1 MNPLRRRAPGAVLLV
16 AGLALAA
23 FGANE
28 LLRTKEPPY
37 RYEVVDAAPRID
49 DPAVADTFAQA
60 GLGLRQARLV
70 ENRTG
75 ATLAELRFGDGV
87 DGPVLFDWRPEI
99 DEPFLTATAPLPE
112 IAALAAA
119 LRRHVPA
126 DALVLAWWD
135 TSRQLA
141 LLAGVQTRFDRHV
154 VGAPLALPAHW
165 AAQRAAVEHTESGFW
180 LHGAGS
186 ADADPPFA
194 GWVDAM
200 LARDD
205 GPARLR
211 KLAGARE
218 AYVVVHVRD
227 ALLLGTMAP
236 DRLGVAFRDLPDSG
250 NVHGSISGA
259 RDWVRAQG
267 YAAYSAYAPAA
278 GRVRVVALTDA
289 ASSATLVARLLPF
302 HDSRKPADA
311 VPGLTLVHQV
321 GGFWIYRIDEAP
333 ARAADPRAVF
343 RPS

>member
-28 LLRTKEPPY
+28 LLRTKVPPY

-165 AAQRAAVEHTESGFW
+165 AAQRAAVENTESGFW

-186 ADADPPFA
+186 ADAGPPFA
-194 GWVDAM
+194 GWIDAM
-200 LARDD
+200 LARDG
-205 GPARLR
+205 GPARLQ
-211 KLAGARE
+211 KLAGGHE

-227 ALLLGTMAP
+227 ALLLGAMAP
-236 DRLGVAFRDLPDSG
+236 DRLGVAFRDLPDGG

-267 YAAYSAYAPAA
+267 HAAYSAYAPAA

-289 ASSATLVARLLPF
+289 ASSTTLVARLLPF

-321 GGFWIYRIDEAP
+321 GGFWIYRIDEA
-333 ARAADPRAVF
+333 ADRRAVF

>member
-28 LLRTKEPPY
+28 LLRTKVPPY

-186 ADADPPFA
+186 ADAGPPFA
-194 GWVDAM
+194 GWIDAM
-200 LARDD
+200 LARDG
-205 GPARLR
+205 GPARLQ
-211 KLAGARE
+211 KLAGGHE

-227 ALLLGTMAP
+227 ALLLGAMAP
-236 DRLGVAFRDLPDSG
+236 DRLGVAFRDLPDGG

-267 YAAYSAYAPAA
+267 HAAYSAYAPAA

-289 ASSATLVARLLPF
+289 ASSTTLVARLLPF

-321 GGFWIYRIDEAP
+321 GGFWIYRIDEA
-333 ARAADPRAVF
+333 ADRRAVF

>member
-1 MNPLRRRAPGAVLLV
+1 MNPVLRRAPGAALLV

-28 LLRTKEPPY
+28 LLRAKEPPY
-37 RYEVVDAAPRID
+37 RYEVVDAAPRIED
-49 DPAVADTFAQA
+49 AAVADAFARA
-60 GLGLRQARLV
+60 RLGLRQARV
-70 ENRTG
+70 IESRTG
-75 ATLAELRFGDGV
+75 ATLAELRFGDGS
-87 DGPVLFDWRPEI
+87 DGPVLFEWRPEI

-112 IAALAAA
+112 TAALAAA

-126 DALVLAWWD
+126 DAVVLAWWD

-141 LLAGVQTRFDRHV
+141 LLAGVQARFDRHV
-154 VGAPLALPAHW
+154 VGAPLALPARW
-165 AAQRAAVEHTESGFW
+165 VPQRATIENTESGFW
-180 LHGAGS
+180 LRGARS
-186 ADADPPFA
+186 ADADPRFGA
-194 GWVDAM
+194 WVDAM

-205 GPARLR
+205 GPARLQR
-211 KLAGARE
+211 LAGGRE

-227 ALLLGTMAP
+227 ALLLGAMAP

-259 RDWVRAQG
+259 RDWMRAQG

-289 ASSATLVARLLPF
+289 ASSTTLVARLLPF

-321 GGFWIYRIDEAP
+321 GGFWIYRIDEA
-333 ARAADPRAVF
+333 ADRAAD
-343 RPS
+343 RPASLSAG

>member
-1 MNPLRRRAPGAVLLV
+1 VNPLRRRAPGAVLLV

-28 LLRTKEPPY
+28 LLRTKVPPY

-186 ADADPPFA
+186 ADAGPPFA
-194 GWVDAM
+194 GWIDAM

-205 GPARLR
+205 GPARLQ
-211 KLAGARE
+211 KLAGGHE

-227 ALLLGTMAP
+227 ALLLGAMAP
-236 DRLGVAFRDLPDSG
+236 DRLGVAFRDLPDGG

-267 YAAYSAYAPAA
+267 HAAYSAYAPAA

-289 ASSATLVARLLPF
+289 ASSTTLVARLLPF

-321 GGFWIYRIDEAP
+321 GGFWIYRIDEA
-333 ARAADPRAVF
+333 ADRRAVF